1 MVMCVF
7 KGRFNRICGLIWME
21 KMKKEVKG
29 GDANMLGWVT
39 RMMVVPLLEI
49 IRVGLGIRFERG

>member
-7 KGRFNRICGLIWME
+7 KGRVNRIYGLILME

-29 GDANMLGWVT
+29 GDTNMLGWVT
-39 RMMVVPLLEI
+39 RIMVVPLLEI
-49 IRVGLGIRFERG
+49 IKVGLGVRFERG